1 MKKITFALIMSM
13 LLQTM
18 CFAYEPAITGYEYIK
33 KIDEAYMDSNPRK
46 MEKNWKKLC
55 EVNMQFCNE
64 KYNVYYNGLLEAKA
78 RRKEIR
84 KRNAIIFLNAASG
97 ATSGYARAQVNSN
110 NQALANFYALKN
122 MEYRNRE
129 IQALE
134 KMAKPQNYTIYQ
146 NFRPV
151 ATIEQ
156 RAW

>member
-1 MKKITFALIMSM
+1 MKKITFALLLVT
-13 LLQTM
+13 LLQTA
-18 CFAYEPAITGYEYIK
+18 CFAFDSSIPGYEYIYK
-33 KIDEAYMDSNPRK
+33 VTQAYYDANPRK

-55 EVNMQFCNE
+55 EVNMQFCND
-64 KYNVYYNGLLEAKA
+64 KSDIYYNILSEAKA
-78 RRKEIR
+78 RRSEIR
-84 KRNAIIFLNAASG
+84 KRNTIMFLNMAAG
-97 ATSGYARAQVNSN
+97 ATRGYAQAQVNSN
-110 NQALANFYALKN
+110 NQALNNFYALKN